1 MASRISTGIR
11 KLDEMLHG
19 GLIPEAT
26 VLVRGAPGTGKTTLG
41 LQFLLQGIKLDQHAL
56 LVTFEEFPKSIYRD
70 AANLG
75 WDLRALEE
83 RNLIR
88 ILFTSPEI
96 FIASME
102 DPVSP
107 MSVLIRDVGVK
118 RLVLDSMT
126 HFRKLER
133 DSERMRH
140 IYNQVANAIKRE
152 GITSL
157 LLSEAPNALS
167 LMADETGHLLYV
179 VDGVILLSYVE
190 TDSAMCRAMTIL
202 KMRGTG
208 HAKDI
213 RQYEIGQGGIA
224 LQERFKGQE
233 AILSGAPRF
242 RRDLVEGANRP

>member
-41 LQFLLQGIKLDQHAL
+41 LQFLLQGIKLDQPAL
-56 LVTFEEFPKSIYRD
+56 LVTFEEFPESIYRD

-96 FIASME
+96 FLASME

-107 MSVLIRDVGVK
+107 MSELIREAGVK

-133 DSERMRH
+133 DPEKLRRM
-140 IYNQVANAIKRE
+140 YNQVANAIKRE

-167 LMADETGHLLYV
+167 LMEDETGHLLYI

-190 TDSAMCRAMTIL
+190 ADSAMCRALTIL

-213 RQYEIGQGGIA
+213 RQYEIGQGGIS
-224 LQERFKGQE
+224 LQGRFEGQE
-233 AILSGAPRF
+233 AILSGTPRF
-242 RRDLVEGANRP
+242 RRDLVERATGS

>member
-26 VLVRGAPGTGKTTLG
+26 VLVRGAPVTGKTTLG
-41 LQFLLQGIKLDQHAL
+41 LQFLLQGIKLDQPAL
-56 LVTFEEFPKSIYRD
+56 LVTFEEFPESIYRD

-96 FIASME
+96 FLASME

-107 MSVLIRDVGVK
+107 MSELIREAGVK

-133 DSERMRH
+133 DPEKLRRM
-140 IYNQVANAIKRE
+140 YSQVANAIKRE

-157 LLSEAPNALS
+157 LLSEAPNAPS
-167 LMADETGHLLYV
+167 LMEDETGHLLYV

-190 TDSAMCRAMTIL
+190 TDSAMCRALTIL
-202 KMRGTG
+202 KMRGAD

-213 RQYEIGQGGIA
+213 RQYEIGEGGIT

-242 RRDLVEGANRP
+242 RRDLVERATGP